1 MTPVEISNK
10 TATTKGS
17 ITKEEIFVFNLDS
30 DKSHEAEKKFETL
43 NFVYSFLCGIVYVSD
58 SFGWEFRFRD
68 ISKENR
74 R

>member
-17 ITKEEIFVFNLDS
+17 IIKEFLIFNLDS
-30 DKSHEAEKKFETL
+30 DKSHEAEKKIETL

-58 SFGWEFRFRD
+58 SFDWEFRFRD
-68 ISKENR
+68 ASKENQR
-74 R
+74 

>member
-1 MTPVEISNK
+1 MTPGEISNK

-17 ITKEEIFVFNLDS
+17 IIKEFLIFNLDS
-30 DKSHEAEKKFETL
+30 GKSHEAEKEFETL

-68 ISKENR
+68 VSKENR

>member
-17 ITKEEIFVFNLDS
+17 IIKEKIFFFSDS
-30 DKSHEAEKKFETL
+30 DKSHDAQKKFKTL

-68 ISKENR
+68 VSKENR